1 MTFEDGE
8 FYNTQIRAISKA
20 LHAIAE
26 RRELITTMAACGLM
40 ADGVMMILQ
49 EVAQRRATTI
59 AKEKGGNDGL
69 SNEKS

>member
-1 MTFEDGE
+1 
-8 FYNTQIRAISKA
+8 
-20 LHAIAE
+20 
-26 RRELITTMAACGLM
+26 LM